1 MDPII
6 ITAIVVQKGDVWVA
20 QCLEYNLVSYANSLE
35 RLPKELMRQVQSQ
48 LALDV
53 AEGREPF
60 SQFKRAPQKYWDM
73 LEIAKS
79 QSQPIRPKKS
89 ILQLLRE
96 FFDLKRR
103 VDAQL
108 FPVPCPA

>member
-35 RLPKELMRQVQSQ
+35 RLPRELMRQIQSQ

-53 AEGREPF
+53 AAGREPF
-60 SQFKRAPQKYWDM
+60 SHFKRAPQKYWDM
-73 LEIAKS
+73 LEIAKAR
-79 QSQPIRPKKS
+79 SQPIRPKKS
-89 ILQLLRE
+89 IMQHIRE
-96 FFDLKRR
+96 SFDWKRR
-103 VDAQL
+103 IDAQL
-108 FPVPCPA
+108 FPVPNTA